1 VNFWQ
6 FLDKLLDRLP
16 GWPDGRGVVGVAVFG
31 LTIMLLWMI
40 KADESLRHDEFFK
53 NVALLIIGTGF
64 INGVVAFAFAQ
75 NKGSADTAQRN
86 AETLANQFNGPSGKP
101 DDPVTVTEDEQK

>member
-1 VNFWQ
+1 
-6 FLDKLLDRLP
+6 
-16 GWPDGRGVVGVAVFG
+16 
-31 LTIMLLWMI
+31 MLLWMI

-86 AETLANQFNGPSGKP
+86 AETIANQLRGPSGNP
-101 DDPVTVTEDEQK
+101 GDPLAVQEEGN